1 MCFTYPFC
9 ILLPESLFQQFRL
22 ETYVICIDD
31 TDPELP
37 HCIVSK
43 MLQGQL
49 NGRPALKA
57 RPCCVIDVVHQ
68 MIIAISANVRCS
80 RSPLWIS
87 CRSSQVRCF
96 PFFLFSSMVPPLR
109 RRIPY
114 HYLIFCMTNFWLPV
128 SDQKFKIQLKK
139 TFRKV
144 WVSKVIW
151 GLIFPPT
158 QCENSINSKVIWGLD
173 LGADMKS
180 KQKGAVALA

>member
-49 NGRPALKA
+49 NGRPVLKA

-68 MIIAISANVRCS
+68 QIH
-80 RSPLWIS
+80 
-87 CRSSQVRCF
+87 
-96 PFFLFSSMVPPLR
+96 FLLCQF
-109 RRIPY
+109 I
-114 HYLIFCMTNFWLPV
+114 
-128 SDQKFKIQLKK
+128 
-139 TFRKV
+139 
-144 WVSKVIW
+144 
-151 GLIFPPT
+151 
-158 QCENSINSKVIWGLD
+158 E
-173 LGADMKS
+173 
-180 KQKGAVALA
+180 

>member
-57 RPCCVIDVVHQ
+57 RPCCVINVVHQ
-68 MIIAISANVRCS
+68 MIIAISTNVRCS

-96 PFFLFSSMVPPLR
+96 PFFLFSDMVPPLR
-109 RRIPY
+109 FNINRAY
-114 HYLIFCMTNFWLPV
+114 TKNQAL
-128 SDQKFKIQLKK
+128 
-139 TFRKV
+139 FRACFEAFQ
-144 WVSKVIW
+144 I
-151 GLIFPPT
+151 
-158 QCENSINSKVIWGLD
+158 
-173 LGADMKS
+173 
-180 KQKGAVALA
+180 